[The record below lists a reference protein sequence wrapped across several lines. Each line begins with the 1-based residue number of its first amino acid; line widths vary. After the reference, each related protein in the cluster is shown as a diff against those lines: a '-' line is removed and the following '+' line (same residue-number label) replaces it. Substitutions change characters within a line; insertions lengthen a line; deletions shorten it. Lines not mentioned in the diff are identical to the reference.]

1 MKMRKLFA
9 GIAAAAT
16 LLGGLALGGA
26 TANAVDA
33 DANTGVV
40 TSNATFKFTVENA
53 AQWSNRSLSYYK
65 LADYVQYDANTADAT
80 ASAYGVQTVNGHSAA
95 IEAALKTAGIT
106 VPTGVDPMA
115 YAMGLE
121 TGGLNQSAAKP
132 WNEGTTRK
140 FADALKNALAAT
152 DLTEATLTDD
162 ADNTKTV
169 SLPAGVY
176 LFLDTAAS
184 STDNDAKVLTA
195 QSAAMVVSSGTLD
208 KTNKVITDPTT
219 AAEVNLKNH
228 ITTVAKTADDKD
240 NTVSTGQTVHYTVT
254 TQLPITTGFAD
265 YTFKIV
271 DTPGAGQDVNKDVK
285 VTVDGTEVTEGTDYD
300 LTYDDTTDAAKFTA
314 DGAKSF
320 TIDFAKLLANAEY
333 NTKPYYGK
341 TVVVTYSAKVTADTD
356 PVTND
361 VSVNNNGTEV
371 KDHTNL
377 TLGKFD
383 FVKTDAQGNA
393 LDGARFKIEAAD
405 DDDTDDVVPV
415 TPTNAEAE
423 ADANGKVEF
432 KGLADGRYLVTETQA
447 PKGFANFMAKFYV
460 TISGG
465 EATDFEGADAWGLA
479 PSLSGKT
486 DDDTYAVKNVRNI
499 TELPKTGAA
508 GIALFAA
515 LGVLLAGAA
524 AAVFAKSRKASRMLN
539 A

>member
-65 LADYVQYDANTADAT
+65 LADYVQYDSNTADAT
-80 ASAYGVQTVNGHSAA
+80 ASAYGVQTVNGHDAA

-121 TGGLNQSAAKP
+121 TGGLDQSAAKP

-140 FADALKNALAAT
+140 FADALKNALVAT
-152 DLTEATLTDD
+152 DLTVATLTDA
-162 ADNTKTV
+162 ADNAKTV

-208 KTNKVITDPTT
+208 KTDKVITDPTT

-228 ITTVAKTADDKD
+228 ITTVAKTTDDKD
-240 NTVSTGQTVHYTVT
+240 NTVSTGQDVKYTVT
-254 TQLPITTGFAD
+254 TQLPITTGFAN

-271 DTPGAGQDVNKDVK
+271 DTPGVGQDVNKDVK
-285 VTVDGTEVTEGTDYD
+285 VTVDGTEVTEGTDYE

-341 TVVVTYSAKVTADTD
+341 TVVVTYTAKVTADTD

-393 LDGARFKIEAAD
+393 LDGAKFTIEAAD

-415 TPTNAEAE
+415 TPTNAAAE

-447 PKGFANFMAKFYV
+447 PSGFANFMAKFYV

-524 AAVFAKSRKASRMLN
+524 ATVFAKSRKASRMLN